1 MTGRGLRERGLRAP
15 AWLEE
20 LVRTT
25 PPPVPWRDV
34 VRFAVT
40 VPAPLAVAVLVEGGV
55 EPGPALGAGVFAT
68 TGALAASLAPQSG
81 PLRDR
86 LRRIAAATGFGG
98 LGLVVGQFATGGGW
112 MPVVLI
118 AVLSVLAALLSAVNA
133 ALSLGAL
140 QLLIYTALASG
151 LVTPLPAAA
160 EVAFFVAGAAWAT
173 LTTLIQARTEA
184 MDPDRTAVA
193 AVFTRI
199 GELLAAVGTPQAEDA
214 RRALTT
220 ALNEAYDRVIR
231 SRSRSAGR
239 SRELSELAGVLNAAA
254 PLVEGAVAAA
264 PVRRRRP
271 TRRTSPPSTRWPR
284 P

>member
-98 LGLVVGQFATGGGW
+98 LGLVVGQFA
-112 MPVVLI
+112 
-118 AVLSVLAALLSAVNA
+118 SRRR
-133 ALSLGAL
+133 LGAGR
-140 QLLIYTALASG
+140 A
-151 LVTPLPAAA
+151 
-160 EVAFFVAGAAWAT
+160 
-173 LTTLIQARTEA
+173 
-184 MDPDRTAVA
+184 DR
-193 AVFTRI
+193 
-199 GELLAAVGTPQAEDA
+199 AAVG
-214 RRALTT
+214 
-220 ALNEAYDRVIR
+220 
-231 SRSRSAGR
+231 AGR
-239 SRELSELAGVLNAAA
+239 AASA
-254 PLVEGAVAAA
+254 
-264 PVRRRRP
+264 R
-271 TRRTSPPSTRWPR
+271 
-284 P
+284 